1 MFKKALVAV
10 AILMLCPAF
19 VFSQDFFFL
28 FGGDLPEAGATPATN
43 TFNST
48 ASSGSVNIYSA
59 SGVDFDAIDLDFFS
73 SDPGVAQITG
83 GEAFN
88 PTFNVVG
95 SDRFDFGD
103 VTADPGGAS
112 GTLFAVNLT
121 MNGINQAI
129 GSLFDP
135 LFDSAIGPDGA
146 FLLGRVDFDIVGA
159 GTSEFSFAVGDL
171 SIIELPDVDIGLTA
185 TFGNATISTI
195 PEPSSAI
202 VLILGCV
209 GMVARRKRA

>member
-1 MFKKALVAV
+1 MIKRALVAT

-28 FGGDLPEAGATPATN
+28 FGGGLPEAGGTPASN
-43 TFNST
+43 TLNST

-59 SGVDFDAIDLDFFS
+59 SGVDFDFADIDFFS
-73 SDPGVAQITG
+73 SDTGVAQFTG

-88 PTFNVVG
+88 PAFNIVYG
-95 SDRFDFGD
+95 SRYDSASI
-103 VTADPGGAS
+103 TLEPGGAS
-112 GTLFAVNLT
+112 GTFSTVNVLQ
-121 MNGINQAI
+121 NGIDQEI
-129 GSLFDP
+129 GELFDP
-135 LFDSAIGPDGA
+135 LFDPAIGPNGS
-146 FLLGRVDFDIVGA
+146 FLLARVDFDIVGA

-171 SIIELPDVDIGLTA
+171 SIVELPATELFP

-202 VLILGCV
+202 VLIMGCV
-209 GMVARRKRA
+209 AMAARRKRA